1 MQDTGNKMRVTSHKP
16 RGTNKGLTL
25 MEMTVVIAV
34 MALLAV
40 FGLPAIRALINS
52 FESEAGAKAMISA
65 ALASARAIAAKE
77 HHYAGIRFQKLYD
90 PNDPDPLN
98 APQYMI
104 FIVLEEPSKMGGLTI
119 GFRAVEGIKSIKL
132 PDSFGVMDL
141 MVRTNHGTT
150 HQAAEDPDDQS
161 IDTDS
166 LIDGSEELR
175 DTTSFS
181 IIFSPFGKLV
191 IQNVRVRNR
200 DGDYRPINPDDSM
213 DDIFNSPVNI
223 DIHNTGM
230 FVQDDYAHL
239 GLGEEP
245 SRRSFIIYDKSE
257 FDKVNE
263 NRRWSDY
270 LKDLE
275 VNYINPYTGTMI
287 KK

>member
-1 MQDTGNKMRVTSHKP
+1 MRVKARQS
-16 RGTNKGLTL
+16 GLTL

-52 FESEAGAKAMISA
+52 FESEGGAKAMISA
-65 ALASARAIAAKE
+65 SLASGRAIAAKE
-77 HHYAGIRFQKLYD
+77 HHYAGIRFQKAYD
-90 PNDPDPLN
+90 PNDPDLLN

-119 GFRAVEGIKSIKL
+119 GFRAVKGVNPIKL
-132 PDSFGVMDL
+132 PDSFGVMD
-141 MVRTNHGTT
+141 MRYRT
-150 HQAAEDPDDQS
+150 DPDPWDS
-161 IDTDS
+161 GDEPIDEDDD
-166 LIDGSEELR
+166 IDGFKEVR
-175 DTTSFS
+175 DTTAFS
-181 IIFSPFGKLV
+181 IIFSPSGKLV
-191 IQNVRVRNR
+191 IHDVRVRNR

-239 GLGEEP
+239 GLGAEP
-245 SRRSFIIYDKSE
+245 SRGKFIIYDRLKFRQAYERCRAYS
-257 FDKVNE
+257 V
-263 NRRWSDY
+263 Y
-270 LKDLE
+270 LEDLE
-275 VNYINPYTGTMI
+275 VIYINPYTGTMI

>member
-1 MQDTGNKMRVTSHKP
+1 MKVKAGQC
-16 RGTNKGLTL
+16 GLTL

-52 FESEAGAKAMISA
+52 FESEGGAKAMISA
-65 ALASARAIAAKE
+65 SLASARAIAAKE
-77 HHYAGIRFQKLYD
+77 HHYAGIRFQKRYD
-90 PNDPDPLN
+90 PNDPDLLN

-104 FIVLEEPSKMGGLTI
+104 FIVHEEPSKMDGLTI
-119 GFRAVEGIKSIKL
+119 GFRAVEGINPIRL
-132 PDSFGVMDL
+132 PGSVGVMDL
-141 MVRTNHGTT
+141 MVRTNHGMTP
-150 HQAAEDPDDQS
+150 QAAEDSDDQS

-175 DTTSFS
+175 DTTAFS
-181 IIFSPFGKLV
+181 IIFSPSGKLV
-191 IQNVRVRNR
+191 IHDVRVRNK
-200 DGDYRPINPDDSM
+200 DGDYRPIDPDDSM

-245 SRRSFIIYDKSE
+245 SRNRFIIYDKSE
-257 FDKVNE
+257 FNKVDKSK
-263 NRRWSDY
+263 RWSDY
-270 LKDLE
+270 LKYLE
-275 VNYINPYTGTMI
+275 VIYINPYTGTMI
-287 KK
+287 ER